1 MFASSGSTG
10 GRGRGG
16 GGGGGDA
23 KTIISPNTSFG
34 DITSMPTTLR
44 FYPGLVGSHD
54 PSGHH
59 STILFSKIVKGESI
73 YVKGG
78 VGTLFIE
85 GWGMTCIYM

>member
-34 DITSMPTTLR
+34 DIIIR
-44 FYPGLVGSHD
+44 
-54 PSGHH
+54 
-59 STILFSKIVKGESI
+59 TILRKLAKRIKTAKFDPFRTFR
-73 YVKGG
+73 
-78 VGTLFIE
+78 TLKNDL
-85 GWGMTCIYM
+85 